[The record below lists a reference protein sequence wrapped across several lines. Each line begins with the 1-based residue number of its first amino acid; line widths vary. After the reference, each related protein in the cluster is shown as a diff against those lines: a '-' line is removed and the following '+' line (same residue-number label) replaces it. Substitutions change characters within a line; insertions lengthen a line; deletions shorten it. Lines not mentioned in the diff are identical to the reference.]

1 MAITTSDADLIK
13 GQDLLIFIGADP
25 IGYATTCSLEM
36 TMDTIDTSNKMSG
49 AYKTYL
55 VGQMGWTL
63 SSDSMLT
70 FATTA
75 GQSIAD
81 LFEAMEARTPVTVK
95 FAKVGAAYA
104 AGVPSF
110 TGSALIT
117 SLSVQA
123 DNGAVATMSVT
134 MTGTGALT
142 KAEV

>member
-1 MAITTSDADLIK
+1 
-13 GQDLLIFIGADP
+13 
-25 IGYATTCSLEM
+25 
-36 TMDTIDTSNKMSG
+36 
-49 AYKTYL
+49 
-55 VGQMGWTL
+55 
-63 SSDSMLT
+63 MLT

-104 AGVPSF
+104 ACVPSF